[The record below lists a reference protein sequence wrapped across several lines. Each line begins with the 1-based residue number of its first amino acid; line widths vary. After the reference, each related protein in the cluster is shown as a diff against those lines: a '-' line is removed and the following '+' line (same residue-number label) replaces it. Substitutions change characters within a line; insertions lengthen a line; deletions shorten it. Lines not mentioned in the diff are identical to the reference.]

1 MHRRSSAQPENT
13 GASTTALFLSL
24 YLIILAFFILL
35 NAYSQRQETRTAAVL
50 GSLGTTFSEV
60 FVSAT
65 GPLEAA
71 RGPDAFGALGELEDE
86 VRELF
91 ESVIPLVKVTPYLRY
106 SQLLVEVPIDGMYA
120 PGEASVRTEA
130 AGLLDR
136 LAEVL
141 RREMPGQRFELEA
154 VVSLPGS
161 GARKAGPGRDLA
173 ARRAAVLAR
182 EMGARG
188 VQPDAVAA
196 GVADGDV
203 AALRLSLFIREA
215 DEPRIWQLR

>member
-1 MHRRSSAQPENT
+1 MHRRSSAQPEDT

-24 YLIILAFFILL
+24 YLIILAFFVLL
-35 NAYSQRQETRTAAVL
+35 NAYSHRQETRTTAVL

-60 FVSAT
+60 FLSAT

-106 SQLLVEVPIDGMYA
+106 SQLLVEVPVDGMYA
-120 PGEASVRTEA
+120 PGEASVRAKA

-161 GARKAGPGRDLA
+161 GARKAGPRRDLA

-182 EMGARG
+182 ELVARG

-196 GVADGDV
+196 GVADGGV
-203 AALRLSLFIREA
+203 AALHLSLFIREA

>member
-1 MHRRSSAQPENT
+1 MHRRSSAQPEDT

-35 NAYSQRQETRTAAVL
+35 NAYSHRQETRTAAVL
-50 GSLGTTFSEV
+50 GSLGTTFSEA

-106 SQLLVEVPIDGMYA
+106 SQLLVEVPVDGMYA
-120 PGEASVRTEA
+120 PGEASVRAEA

-136 LAEVL
+136 LAEIL

-182 EMGARG
+182 ELGARG

-196 GVADGDV
+196 GVADGEV

-215 DEPRIWQLR
+215 DEPRIGQLR

>member
-1 MHRRSSAQPENT
+1 MHRRSSAQPEDT

-35 NAYSQRQETRTAAVL
+35 NAYSHRQETRTAAVL

-60 FVSAT
+60 FLSAD

-106 SQLLVEVPIDGMYA
+106 SQLLVEVPVDGMYA
-120 PGEASVRTEA
+120 PGEASVRAEA

-136 LAEVL
+136 LAEIL
-141 RREMPGQRFELEA
+141 GREMPGQRFELEA

-173 ARRAAVLAR
+173 VRRAAVLAR
-182 EMGARG
+182 ELGARG

>member
-1 MHRRSSAQPENT
+1 MHRRSSAQPEDT

-50 GSLGTTFSEV
+50 GSLGTTFSEG

-106 SQLLVEVPIDGMYA
+106 SQLLVEVPVDEMYA
-120 PGEASVRTEA
+120 PGEASVRAEA

-141 RREMPGQRFELEA
+141 GREMPGQRFELEA

-161 GARKAGPGRDLA
+161 GVHKAGPGRDLA

-182 EMGARG
+182 ELGARG

-203 AALRLSLFIREA
+203 AALRLSLFIRDA
-215 DEPRIWQLR
+215 DEPRMGQLR